1 MTTVFSSI
9 DTKDKEL
16 LKKTIINEKDSIWYD
31 NFTILFEYNRLSEFF
46 PSSDMTIE
54 EQLNSVVRMCL
65 YISIILM
72 IYTTNINFLLIFLIS
87 LIFTYS
93 IYNYS
98 NRSLEKESFENY
110 HSKFVSPTI
119 DNPFMNITMDDYIKN
134 PDREALGKANSY
146 INTDLNHEIAN
157 KYEYNLYRDVDDIF
171 NKNANLRQFYTMP
184 VTTIPNRQDHFSNWL
199 YKTPPTCKEG
209 NGTSCLKG
217 NYEHL
222 KDSSIRNGIF

>member
-1 MTTVFSSI
+1 MTTVFNSI
-9 DTKDKEL
+9 NTQDKEL
-16 LKKTIINEKDSIWYD
+16 LKKTIINEKDPIWYD

-98 NRSLEKESFENY
+98 NR
-110 HSKFVSPTI
+110 
-119 DNPFMNITMDDYIKN
+119 
-134 PDREALGKANSY
+134 
-146 INTDLNHEIAN
+146 
-157 KYEYNLYRDVDDIF
+157 NL
-171 NKNANLRQFYTMP
+171 
-184 VTTIPNRQDHFSNWL
+184 
-199 YKTPPTCKEG
+199 
-209 NGTSCLKG
+209 
-217 NYEHL
+217 
-222 KDSSIRNGIF
+222 

>member
-1 MTTVFSSI
+1 
-9 DTKDKEL
+9 
-16 LKKTIINEKDSIWYD
+16 
-31 NFTILFEYNRLSEFF
+31 
-46 PSSDMTIE
+46 MTIE

-65 YISIILM
+65 YISVILM

-98 NRSLEKESFENY
+98 NRNLEKESFENY

-134 PDREALGKANSY
+134 PDREALGKANSH
-146 INTDLNHEIAN
+146 INKDLNHEIAN

-171 NKNANLRQFYTMP
+171 NRNANLRQFYTMP
-184 VTTIPNRQDHFSNWL
+184 VTTIPTD
-199 YKTPPTCKEG
+199 KTISQIGFIKHHQHVKKG
-209 NGTSCLKG
+209 MAQVALKVIM
-217 NYEHL
+217 NIL
-222 KDSSIRNGIF
+222 RIVP